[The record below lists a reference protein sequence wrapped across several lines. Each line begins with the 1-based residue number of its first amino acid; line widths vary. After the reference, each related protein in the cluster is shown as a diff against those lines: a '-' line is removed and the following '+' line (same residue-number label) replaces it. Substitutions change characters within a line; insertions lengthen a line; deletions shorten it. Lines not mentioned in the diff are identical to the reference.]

1 MLLDRLIAAVIIV
14 CASVAAA
21 LAVQPETPPAI
32 APAKAITVI
41 TRSLSLNPDD
51 PAQARVG
58 ALRFAGAVQLS
69 SPDPGFGGISGLRAG
84 AGNRLIGI
92 TDTGNWLVL
101 ATIERG
107 GRLIGVSD
115 VHVAPLPQPGGKSP
129 ARKADVDAEAVEHDP
144 ATGITTVVYE
154 QQHRLAHFTGIDA
167 ARPETLARPPVDT
180 EYLTAMT
187 GWPANGGGEAMAVL
201 PGGTRIILSED
212 ARRPDGS
219 IAALLTRDGRT
230 LEIGVIPVPDHSP
243 TDAIALDD
251 HRLLVLHR
259 RFSGLGGWSAALT
272 LVDLAPVLASD
283 SAAPVP
289 QTLLA
294 LLEAPLTFDNMEG
307 LALRRQGRRTF
318 VYLVSDDNLNRIQRS
333 LLMKFELLLPVT
345 AAPATSPRTAARR
358 P

>member
-1 MLLDRLIAAVIIV
+1 MFFDRLIAAAILAS
-14 CASVAAA
+14 ASVAGVLA
-21 LAVQPETPPAI
+21 LQPDSPPALV
-32 APAKAITVI
+32 PAKAITVMAQP
-41 TRSLSLNPDD
+41 LPLNPDD
-51 PAQARVG
+51 PAQTRVG

-69 SPDPGFGGISGLRAG
+69 SPDAGFGGISGLRAG

-92 TDTGNWLVL
+92 TDTGNWLTL
-101 ATIERG
+101 ATIERS
-107 GRLIGVSD
+107 GRLVGVSD
-115 VHVAPLPQPGGKSP
+115 VRLAPLPQPGGKPP

-154 QQHRLAHFTGIDA
+154 QQHRLAHYTGIDA
-167 ARPETLARPPVDT
+167 ARPETLARLPVDT

-212 ARRPDGS
+212 ARRRDGT
-219 IAALLTRDGRT
+219 IAALLTRDGKT
-230 LEIGVIPVPDHSP
+230 VEIGVVPVPDHNP

-272 LVDLAPVLASD
+272 LVDLAPALAD
-283 SAAPVP
+283 TAATLP

-294 LLEAPLTFDNMEG
+294 RLEAPLTFDNMEG
-307 LALRRQGRRTF
+307 LALRRQGGRTF
-318 VYLVSDDNLNRIQRS
+318 IYLISDDNLNSLQRT
-333 LLMKFELLLPVT
+333 LLMKFELISVP
-345 AAPATSPRTAARR
+345 SPHRR
-358 P
+358 SR